1 MSIRIQTNINI
12 NIYYSC
18 LKILTLLK
26 RKFYSEWKLYIK
38 TLKINEAKNVLE

>member
-1 MSIRIQTNINI
+1 MVK
-12 NIYYSC
+12 
-18 LKILTLLK
+18 KIDILRLIK